1 MIYNNITNE
10 EVINLYEDYQ
20 MIKQLI
26 SELEE
31 LKNYLID
38 NRIIKQSNTYIVMN
52 DFKFNYNSYKKYRN
66 ILIYN
71 YIAQN
76 QFSFL
81 NRIYSLTYKFI
92 FSIEDNFLVNNTN
105 LYYSEEELNEIVKDI
120 FGLFKFGTLYEIKRK
135 IKALILN
142 KINKTEIRT
151 I

>member
-31 LKNYLID
+31 LKKYLID
-38 NRIIKQSNTYIVMN
+38 NRIIKESNTYIVIDENNFMKR
-52 DFKFNYNSYKKYRN
+52 FKFNYNSYKIYRN
-66 ILIYN
+66 ILLTDFITPY
-71 YIAQN
+71 QLDL
-76 QFSFL
+76 L

-120 FGLFKFGTLYEIKRK
+120 FGKQKHSRVEF
-135 IKALILN
+135 
-142 KINKTEIRT
+142 
-151 I
+151 

>member
-10 EVINLYEDYQ
+10 EVINLNEDYQ
-20 MIKQLI
+20 LIKKLI

-71 YIAQN
+71 YITQN
-76 QFSFL
+76 QFIFL

-135 IKALILN
+135 IKALIIN
-142 KINKTEIRT
+142 KINNTEIR
-151 I
+151 II

>member
-71 YIAQN
+71 YITQN
-76 QFSFL
+76 QFIFL